1 MANDLSYEVAMMANE
16 ISDDTVKLN
25 SEISWLGEMAN
36 SVIGKDGTILEYRHL
51 IADPATRAVWQR
63 SFGNE
68 IGRLA
73 QGMPGRVTGTNT
85 IFFVRRANIPADR
98 QGDVTYVGYVANYR
112 PEKEEKERLRMVVGG
127 DRVNYPGDAGTPT
140 AELLTIKLL
149 VNSVISTK
157 NAKMLTLDL
166 KDFYLNTPMERY
178 EYARIKLADIPD
190 DVIKHY
196 NLNELVEPDGYVH
209 IRIEKG
215 MYGLPQAGIIAQE
228 LLEKRLGEEGYSQSQ
243 LTPGLWKHNKRPI
256 VFTLVVD
263 DFAVKYI
270 NNDDAQHLINAITKN
285 YVCAVDWSAERYCG
299 INFKWDYDSNERKV
313 HCEMPDAVQKALL
326 RFKHIAPSKPQ
337 HQPYPHVKPNYG
349 AKAQYETQPDDS
361 PKLDKAGTKF
371 IQEVTG
377 VFLFMARAING
388 RLLVALSALASQ
400 QASPT
405 EETMRNCKQF
415 LDCMATEPPM
425 ILTYRA
431 SDMVLAVHSD
441 ASYLS
446 EPRSRSRIGG
456 HFFMSGHEELPSN
469 NGAILNISA
478 IYKNVLASAAEAEIA
493 GLFTNVK
500 AAIPIRQALEE
511 MGHPQPPT
519 PMQTDNSTA
528 HSLIANKIRPKA
540 LKSMEMRFNFL
551 KCRQAQQQFRFYW
564 RPGTQNLAD
573 YFTKHHA
580 PSHHINTRPL
590 YLTNPNDPEYTKLLQ
605 TNTFAGKLLNTEK
618 YKELAQAHF
627 LKSVSSSTK
636 QGCVRLRSKVS
647 FAQKET
653 RERATCRQTKAVAQY

>member
-1 MANDLSYEVAMMANE
+1 
-16 ISDDTVKLN
+16 
-25 SEISWLGEMAN
+25 
-36 SVIGKDGTILEYRHL
+36 LE
-51 IADPATRAVWQR
+51 
-63 SFGNE
+63 
-68 IGRLA
+68 
-73 QGMPGRVTGTNT
+73 
-85 IFFVRRANIPADR
+85 
-98 QGDVTYVGYVANYR
+98 
-112 PEKEEKERLRMVVGG
+112 
-127 DRVNYPGDAGTPT
+127 
-140 AELLTIKLL
+140 
-149 VNSVISTK
+149 
-157 NAKMLTLDL
+157 L
-166 KDFYLNTPMERY
+166 KDFYFNTPMERY
-178 EYARIKLADIPD
+178 EYARIKVADIPD

-196 NLNELVEPDGYVH
+196 NLNELVEPNGYVH

-405 EETMRNCKQF
+405 EETMQNCKQF

-551 KCRQAQQQFRFYW
+551 KCRQAQQQFRFY
-564 RPGTQNLAD
+564 
-573 YFTKHHA
+573 
-580 PSHHINTRPL
+580 
-590 YLTNPNDPEYTKLLQ
+590 
-605 TNTFAGKLLNTEK
+605 
-618 YKELAQAHF
+618 
-627 LKSVSSSTK
+627 
-636 QGCVRLRSKVS
+636 
-647 FAQKET
+647 
-653 RERATCRQTKAVAQY
+653 